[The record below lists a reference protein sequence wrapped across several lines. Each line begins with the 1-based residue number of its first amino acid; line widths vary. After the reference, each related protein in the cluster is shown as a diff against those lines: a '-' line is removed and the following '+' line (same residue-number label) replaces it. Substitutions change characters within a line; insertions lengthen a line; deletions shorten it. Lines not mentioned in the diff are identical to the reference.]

1 VGIQV
6 RTKNAQHATAIG
18 IPPGKWSMQAHLRVK
33 KSDGNPA
40 WASYFHQTDVGASPF
55 NQVF

>member
-1 VGIQV
+1 
-6 RTKNAQHATAIG
+6 
-18 IPPGKWSMQAHLRVK
+18 MQAHLRVK

-40 WASYFHQTDVGASPF
+40 WASYFHQTGVGASPF